1 MFTKAKLL
9 LTPGSLD
16 DAEALDLLRE
26 VGFSDPEQAL
36 KRIRGLPTSPK
47 SRDALATSL
56 PALLFA
62 LSDAVMPD
70 GSLVNFERFVQNVTD
85 RVDILECLASNPR
98 AVEILVKLFVGSQ
111 FLTEILLRNPEYLQ
125 QLTQHRRLADMKS
138 RDQFLE
144 EACEQIDSLP
154 TVKEKIDGLRRFQH
168 WELLRIGA
176 CDSFGLFDLKSATIQ
191 LSLLADA
198 IVQCCLS
205 LFAEQTGTALDD
217 FVVLAFGKLGGE
229 ELNYSS
235 DIDLVFLSRDDATK
249 YWQMGQKLIQA
260 LSETTGEG
268 FLYRVDMRLRPWGR
282 SGALVNSLDAYWQ
295 YLKRDGRQWEKQALI
310 KARPI
315 AGNLQL
321 GVEFVKQTRSLI
333 LSTPIESVRSQV
345 REMKARIEDDL
356 KKQGRE
362 WGEVK
367 SGAGSIRDVE
377 FTTQFLQLAHGAE
390 YPQILSFNTLDGIAR
405 LADAGLIQANE
416 YRLLSTGYTFL
427 RTVEHALQLLHYKQ
441 THSLPSDE
449 RGRAWL
455 ARRLD
460 YPNSQEFLHHYEQQC
475 ASIRRIFEK
484 YLEQVD
490 EPPAESLADS
500 ERLPDHLAHMDRSY
514 TDTFSEAAIARH
526 AVLMRRLSSDN
537 VVEVD
542 SVEETPSRWLVT
554 IVGFDLPGD
563 LSLICGLMFVYGFD
577 IECGNVF
584 TETQMPDRKMLD
596 GERGWEARHTGE
608 TLHRKFVNVFRVRPP
623 EKTPVD
629 LWTRY
634 RNELATM
641 MQEVRDG
648 GSSKAQGHLAKRVA
662 SAVKSTSEPVSALLP
677 VQIDIDVESS
687 DLHTVL
693 HIRGE
698 DTVGFLYEL
707 SNALTTAGIDMSR
720 VTISS
725 VGNQVFDTI
734 YVTDT
739 DHAKII
745 DPVRL
750 QELRT
755 TVVLIKHFTH
765 MLPRS
770 PNPEAALVHFREF
783 LDEARRRDNWLE
795 ELASLHQPSV
805 LNAFAKVMGASDFLW
820 EDFLRVQHENLF
832 PIIRDVEALAQRKR
846 SEELGAEL
854 ESLLE
859 RTSDPQTKR
868 KVLNE
873 FKDREMFRIDM
884 RHILGHIAE
893 FGEFSEELSEL
904 AQIIVQH
911 AYQIC
916 DRELRERYGT
926 PRLSNGEES
935 RMCIAALGKFGGREL
950 GYASDIELMF
960 LYEDEGRTD
969 RSGAKISASDY
980 YVELAKS
987 FRKAITAR
995 EEASFQVDLR
1005 LRPYGRAGQLAVP
1018 KKVFAS
1024 YFGPEGDAW
1033 PYERQSLVRFRPVAG
1048 DADFGAELEKLR
1060 DDMIY
1065 NGNAFD
1071 RAAMRAMRE
1080 RQVMQLVKADTVH
1093 AKLSPGGLV
1102 DCEYLVQGLQMTYS
1116 KSHPSLRTPNTLQAL
1131 ESLHELGYLSSIDYE
1146 ELREAYIFLR
1156 RLIDALRVVRGNAK
1170 DLTVPSTDSEEFIF
1184 LSRRL
1189 GYGNDAT
1196 RLQNTLERALQCV
1209 TEMNGLL
1216 DKPLQSP
1223 AF

>member
-1 MFTKAKLL
+1 MFTKAHLL

-16 DAEALDLLRE
+16 DAEALELLSN
-26 VGFSDPEQAL
+26 VSFADAEQAL
-36 KRIRGLPTSPK
+36 KRIQGLPTSPT
-47 SRDALATSL
+47 SRDALAASL
-56 PALLFA
+56 PALLIA

-70 GSLVNFERFVQNVTD
+70 GSLVNFERFVRSVADQP
-85 RVDILECLASNPR
+85 DILECLASNPR

-144 EACEQIDSLP
+144 EANSQIASLP
-154 TVKEKIDGLRRFQH
+154 TVKEKLDGLRRFQH

-205 LFAEQTGTALDD
+205 LFADQAGIALDE
-217 FVVLAFGKLGGE
+217 FVVIAFGKLGGE

-235 DIDLVFLSRDDATK
+235 DIDLVFLSSDDATK
-249 YWQMGQKLIQA
+249 YWQLGQKLIQA

-282 SGALVNSLDAYWQ
+282 SGALVNTIESHWQ
-295 YLKRDGRQWEKQALI
+295 YLKRDGRQWEKQALL
-310 KARPI
+310 KARPV

-321 GVEFVKQTRSLI
+321 GAKFVKQTRSLI
-333 LSTPIESVRSQV
+333 LATSIDSVRSQI
-345 REMKARIEDDL
+345 REMKVRIEDGL

-367 SGAGSIRDVE
+367 SGTGSIRDVE
-377 FTTQFLQLAHGAE
+377 FTTQFLQLAHGAK
-390 YPQILSFNTLDGIAR
+390 YPQVLSFNTLDGIAR

-441 THSLPSDE
+441 THTLPSDE

-460 YPNSQEFLHHYEQQC
+460 YPNSQEFLHHYERQC

-484 YLEQVD
+484 YIDQID
-490 EPPAESLADS
+490 ETTSETVADS

-514 TDTFSEAAIARH
+514 TNTFSELAIVRH

-542 SVEETPSRWLVT
+542 SNEETPSRWLVT
-554 IVGFDLPGD
+554 IIGYDLPGD

-577 IECGNVF
+577 IESGHVF
-584 TETQMPDRKMLD
+584 TEEQMPDRQMLD
-596 GERGWEARHTGE
+596 GERGWEAGHSGE

-623 EKTPVD
+623 EKTPLD

-634 RNELATM
+634 RNELAEM
-641 MQEVRDG
+641 MLEVREG
-648 GSSKAQGHLAKRVA
+648 GSSKAQGRLAKRVA
-662 SAVKSTSEPVSALLP
+662 SVFKTSSEPASALLP
-677 VQIDIDVESS
+677 VQIEIDADSS
-687 DLHTVL
+687 DQHTVL

-698 DTVGFLYEL
+698 DTPGFLYEL

-720 VTISS
+720 VIVSS
-725 VGNQVFDTI
+725 VGHQVFDTL

-739 DHAKII
+739 NGLKVT
-745 DPVRL
+745 DPVRI

-765 MLPRS
+765 LLPRS
-770 PNPEAALVHFREF
+770 PNPEAALVHFRAF
-783 LDEARRRDNWLE
+783 LDEARQRDNWLE
-795 ELASLHQPSV
+795 ELGSLHQPKV

-832 PIIRDVEALAQRKR
+832 PIIRDVESLARRKR
-846 SEELGAEL
+846 PEELRSEL
-854 ESLLE
+854 DELLQNVTD
-859 RTSDPQTKR
+859 RRVKR
-868 KVLNE
+868 KVLND

-884 RHILGHIAE
+884 RHILGHISE
-893 FGEFSEELSEL
+893 FGEFSEELSVLAEL
-904 AQIIVQH
+904 VVQN
-911 AYQIC
+911 AYRIC
-916 DRELRERYGT
+916 DSELREKYGT
-926 PRLSNGEES
+926 PRLPNGEECGL
-935 RMCIAALGKFGGREL
+935 CIAALGKFGGREL

-960 LYEDEGRTD
+960 LYEGEGRTD
-969 RSGAKISASDY
+969 RTDNSISVSDY
-980 YVELAKS
+980 YVELAGA

-995 EEASFQVDLR
+995 QEGSFQIDLR
-1005 LRPYGRAGQLAVP
+1005 LRPYGRAGRLAVP
-1018 KKVFAS
+1018 REMFET
-1024 YFGPEGDAW
+1024 YFGPDGDAW
-1033 PYERQSLVRFRPVAG
+1033 PYERQSLVRFRPIAG
-1048 DADFGAELEKLR
+1048 DADFGAELVALR
-1060 DDMIY
+1060 DSIIY
-1065 NGNAFD
+1065 TGSAFD

-1093 AKLSPGGLV
+1093 AKLSHGGLV

-1116 KSHPSLRTPNTLQAL
+1116 KNNPSLHTPNTLQAM

-1146 ELREAYIFLR
+1146 ELRDAYIFLR

-1189 GYGNDAT
+1189 GYGNDPT
-1196 RLQNTLERALQCV
+1196 RLQTTIERALECV
-1209 TEMNGLL
+1209 SEMSGLL
-1216 DKPLQSP
+1216 DRPNQSP
-1223 AF
+1223 AY